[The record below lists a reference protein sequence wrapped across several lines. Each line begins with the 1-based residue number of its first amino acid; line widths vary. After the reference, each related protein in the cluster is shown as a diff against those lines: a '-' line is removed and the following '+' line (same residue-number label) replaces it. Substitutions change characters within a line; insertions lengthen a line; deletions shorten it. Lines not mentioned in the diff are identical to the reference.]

1 MQHPAVFV
9 GCRRPGDLTLG
20 DFWGAG
26 NFRKRYDDDKG
37 TSLVLLNSPK
47 AKINLSDF
55 AGKFSLAEQVPSD
68 SAVPFN
74 PSLVHASK
82 PDARRAAF
90 FDDFEAGKSW
100 EELAASYIT
109 TEKPPRRKTGILNLQ
124 HTNNFGACLVA
135 YALQT
140 AIERCG
146 SKAQVINYRPEKK
159 ARPVSG
165 AFRRERAAGRNFE
178 KFRRR
183 FLNLTRV
190 CRNMDDLSELN
201 ASLDSFVVESDRFG
215 VFVMFTAFCK
225 NICWLL
231 RRRPKRCFPMRPVS
245 GRIFGK
251 AMIRRRKLCG
261 RNCCGLTGFPSG
273 KKAALPFAGRR
284 SVRKLCGFWIRRC
297 CCQRRIMPRLSKNRS

>member
-1 MQHPAVFV
+1 M
-9 GCRRPGDLTLG
+9 
-20 DFWGAG
+20 
-26 NFRKRYDDDKG
+26 
-37 TSLVLLNSPK
+37 LLNSPK
-47 AKINLSDF
+47 ARSIFQTLQ
-55 AGKFSLAEQVPSD
+55 GKFSLAEQVPSD

-135 YALQT
+135 YALQM

-159 ARPVSG
+159 ARPFSG
-165 AFRRERAAGRNFE
+165 AFRREKAAGRNFE

-201 ASLDSFVVESDRFG
+201 ASLDSFVVGSDQ
-215 VFVMFTAFCK
+215 
-225 NICWLL
+225 I
-231 RRRPKRCFPMRPVS
+231 
-245 GRIFGK
+245 GR
-251 AMIRRRKLCG
+251 AH
-261 RNCCGLTGFPSG
+261 
-273 KKAALPFAGRR
+273 
-284 SVRKLCGFWIRRC
+284 V
-297 CCQRRIMPRLSKNRS
+297 